1 MTPLAWLRG
10 RLYGNP
16 DLPRRWTWLA
26 IFAACQTA
34 MSWIG
39 GRTW

>member
-1 MTPLAWLRG
+1 MTWLRG

-16 DLPRRWTWLA
+16 DLPRRWTWLLIGAA
-26 IFAACQTA
+26 ILTVWV
-34 MSWIG
+34 SWVG